1 MAFRTGRLANNETGQ
16 GYTHFAVFDWE
27 GVNTYSTSAAQ
38 AKIAEIPANGAMSL
52 VTVMPPV
59 VSYAGATDITLDVGT
74 TAGDP
79 DEYID
84 ALDVDGMS
92 AAVSNTGDSFVQA
105 AGNTTIEAGERP
117 LYVSAD
123 TPVYA
128 EWNGTTG
135 DLTAGETLILMRII
149 DPYTDVRATS

>member
-1 MAFRTGRLANNETGQ
+1 MAFKSGKLVNNETGQ
-16 GYTHFAVFDWE
+16 GYTHFAVFDYD
-27 GVNTYSTSAAQ
+27 GINTYSTSSAQ
-38 AKIAEIPANGAMSL
+38 ATIGEIPANGAISL
-52 VTVMPPV
+52 VAVIERV
-59 VSYAGATDITLDVGT
+59 ALAGATDITLDVGT